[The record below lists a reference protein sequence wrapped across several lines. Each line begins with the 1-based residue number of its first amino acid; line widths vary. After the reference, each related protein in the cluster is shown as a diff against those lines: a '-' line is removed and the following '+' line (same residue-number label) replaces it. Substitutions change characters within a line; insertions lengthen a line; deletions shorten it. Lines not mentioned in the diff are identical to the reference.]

1 MGTPMT
7 ANIIQIMK
15 HTVNASVLM
24 MTTDHALYCCVA
36 MNHLVACT
44 GEIKRPWCVFYAI
57 EYALARGGS
66 GTKTG

>member
-36 MNHLVACT
+36 ITHLAVRA
-44 GEIKRPWCVFYAI
+44 GAIKRPWCVFYAMKH
-57 EYALARGGS
+57 AVARAVRA
-66 GTKTG
+66 